1 MLKKDIKKET
11 SALTF
16 KSKTMTAFIIGLITT
31 AAIIAFAEIFRK
43 IDLKFFASLNLAV
56 IPFIYIGFSVDPH
69 SLVITIPGASFF
81 LFFAYWGYKKN
92 YILTVTGLALHGLW
106 DVLFPHVSTV
116 APHGYDVFCITIDV
130 LLALYFYLK
139 LKPIKTN

>member
-1 MLKKDIKKET
+1 
-11 SALTF
+11 
-16 KSKTMTAFIIGLITT
+16 MTGFIIGFITA
-31 AAIIAFAEIFRK
+31 AAIIAFTEIFRK

-56 IPFIYIGFSVDPH
+56 IPFIYIGFSIDPY
-69 SLVITIPGASFF
+69 SLMLTIPGASFF
-81 LFFAYWGYKKN
+81 LFFAYWGYRK
-92 YILTVTGLALHGLW
+92 YYMLTVAGLALHGLW
-106 DVLFPHVSTV
+106 DVLFPFVSTV